1 MTLESKTIYPKFNN
15 KISMEEL
22 QSNYLPSKDEI
33 NLANSKVKG
42 KENLYIF
49 LINLKVFQNL
59 HYFVDESE
67 IPFKI
72 TRFIKSSIKIDKY
85 KPIVPNE
92 KTVSRYRK
100 YIRQTLN
107 INYNSNCIKTL
118 VLDTVEKHEPMM
130 ENKADIF
137 NAVLESLIR
146 SNCEL
151 PAFSTIDKWIRSKRL
166 QINNDLFKYISN
178 NLTLSEK
185 QLLDSLL
192 VPSENNLSKF
202 NYIKNIPKSPSL
214 THLKEVRDNYIYL
227 KNIHIGKK
235 MVSSIP
241 SAKVDYFTSQVNP
254 LDAAEMKDFS
264 DDKRYTLLICF
275 IYKSL
280 IKTGDD
286 LITMFIKRLGK
297 IHNKAKDN
305 LTKLLENQRSKE
317 ENTVNVFM
325 QMLSKY
331 QNWNTL
337 EFEDKFKIFIEENGG
352 HNKLVNDCAELTA
365 YHNNNYYPL
374 LSRQFKSH
382 RSVLFEIIKLLPIKS
397 SSKNNSLIKAIEYL
411 LTCENRKSDF
421 IDANVD
427 LSFANEKWR
436 KFVITK
442 KGKTEVFIRKNFE
455 ICVFS
460 CISSEFKTGD
470 LCSELSEEYAD
481 YKNQLLSLDECKS
494 MINEYCSEMDL
505 PNNSKDFIETLKNQL
520 DQKAK
525 DVNNK
530 APESSELTI
539 NPNGE
544 IVLTKRKSTR
554 NLAKIKVFKRLF
566 ESKMPERN
574 IVEIICMI
582 EKMVNFTRHFGP
594 LSGSETK
601 FSDAQARYVLLTFGY
616 GSNLGPTQTSKH
628 VKGSITPREIQFTNQ
643 RHITAENLDKAIND
657 IINKFNMLS
666 LPTLWGDINTAAAD
680 GTKIDLYSENLLS
693 EYHIRYGGYGGIAY
707 HHVSD
712 RYVALFSH
720 FIPCGVWEAVYIIDG
735 LLKNKSDIQP
745 DTIHADTQG
754 QSATVF
760 ALTHLLGIKL
770 MPRIRNWKDLK
781 FYKPYKESSYK
792 HIDVLFKDTI
802 KWDIIETHF
811 DDLFQ
816 VILSIKAGKI
826 LPSTLLR
833 KLNNYSKK
841 NKLFQAFRE
850 LGNVI
855 RTMYLLDFI
864 SDIELREKITESINK
879 TESYNAFASWSFFGG
894 EGVIRENNLD
904 DQTKSVKYNDLLA
917 NILILQNTIDMENV
931 VKQLKS
937 EGIDVSKQDIKN
949 LSPYLTSHIKR
960 FGEYVIDLAGESDPI
975 NPLEINKFLK

>member
-1 MTLESKTIYPKFNN
+1 MTLISKTIYPKFNN
-15 KISMEEL
+15 KISQDEL
-22 QSNYLPSKDEI
+22 ERCYLPSRDEI
-33 NLANSKVKG
+33 NLARNKVKG

-59 HYFVDESE
+59 HYFVDEIE

-72 TRFIKSSIKIDKY
+72 TRFIKARLKMDKY
-85 KPIVPNE
+85 KNIVANE

-107 INYNSNCIKTL
+107 VNYDSNYIKEL
-118 VLDTVEKHEPMM
+118 ALDTVEKHEPMM

-137 NAVLESLIR
+137 NAVLESLIIN
-146 SNCEL
+146 NCEL
-151 PAFSTIDKWIRSKRL
+151 PAFSTINKWIRAKRL
-166 QINNDLFKYISN
+166 QVNNDLFKYISDS
-178 NLTLSEK
+178 LTPSQK

-192 VPSENNLSKF
+192 VTSENNFSKF

-227 KNIHIGKK
+227 KSINIGEEIIN
-235 MVSSIP
+235 SIQP
-241 SAKVDYFTSQVNP
+241 SKVDYFTSQVTP
-254 LDAAEMKDFS
+254 LDASEMKDFS

-297 IHNKAKDN
+297 IHNKSKDN
-305 LTKLLENQRSKE
+305 LIKLLENQRSKE
-317 ENTVNVFM
+317 EDTVNIFM
-325 QMLSKY
+325 QMLSRY
-331 QNWNTL
+331 QNWDRL
-337 EFEDKFKIFIEENGG
+337 EFEDKFKTFIEENGG
-352 HNKLVNDCAELTA
+352 HNKLVNDCTELTA

-411 LTCENRKSDF
+411 LSCENRKSDF
-421 IDANVD
+421 IDADVD
-427 LSFANEKWR
+427 LSFASEKWR
-436 KFVITK
+436 KFVVAK
-442 KGKTEVFIRKNFE
+442 RCKVEVFIRKNFE

-460 CISSEFKTGD
+460 CIASEFKTGD

-481 YKNQLLSLDECKS
+481 YKKQLLSLEECNLMLS
-494 MINEYCSEMDL
+494 EYCSEMNL
-505 PNNSKDFIETLKNQL
+505 PNNSKDFIEILKNQL

-525 DVNNK
+525 DVNTK

-574 IVEIICMI
+574 IVEIICMV
-582 EKMVNFTRHFGP
+582 EKRVNFTRHFGP
-594 LSGSETK
+594 LSGSK
-601 FSDAQARYVLLTFGY
+601 SKISDAQARYVLLTFGY

-628 VKGSITPREIQFTNQ
+628 VKGSITPHEIQFTNQ

-657 IINKFNMLS
+657 IVNRFNMLS

-781 FYKPYKESSYK
+781 FYKPYKESSYE
-792 HIDVLFKDTI
+792 HINVLFKDTI

-816 VILSIKAGKI
+816 VILSIKSGKI

-855 RTMYLLDFI
+855 ITMYLLDFI
-864 SDIELREKITESINK
+864 SDIELREKITESTNK

-937 EGIDVSKQDIKN
+937 EGIDVSKQDMKN

-960 FGEYVIDLAGESDPI
+960 FGEYIIDLDGESDQI
-975 NPLEINKFLK
+975 SPLDINKFLK